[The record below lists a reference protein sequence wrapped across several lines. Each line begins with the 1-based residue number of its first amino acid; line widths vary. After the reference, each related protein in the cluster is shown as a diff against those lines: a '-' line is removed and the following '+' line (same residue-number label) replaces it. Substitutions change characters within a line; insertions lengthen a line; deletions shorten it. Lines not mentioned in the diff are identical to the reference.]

1 MADDRGYVLQAI
13 PPSTMSWANGERE
26 IINKSTTIGRV
37 EFLVSEQVKQPL
49 LATTDLTNA
58 NKRVVFDSEKSY
70 IEDKLSGHQTEMK
83 EADGLWTIN
92 IETLE
97 NFGSSDSSTEEREE
111 DLIYSGNHGISNKS
125 NRSPQELVWEL
136 HRRFGHCSCEAM
148 CAAVGDEGDPDPTW
162 RNSGLTA
169 FDIRRVFRKERCL
182 ECILAKRNLDPP
194 SSATEH
200 QLYTPGECISA
211 DPSGSISPAGPKGEK
226 IFFLFKDVGT
236 GYLHATPGK
245 SKDSDSFLEALKQVI
260 KFYSRYGH
268 KPRILRTDYGNE
280 LKSAVVDDFLAT
292 VGMVSQHSAPYR
304 HFQNTVERDMQTVV
318 KGTSTLLHAQPWLR
332 SDRWTDAL
340 VHFVDC
346 RNRVPNIHTKNKSP
360 YHVITGHHPDLRRT
374 HTYTFGDL
382 VSVGIPEDFR
392 SWKFD
397 VRNDIAIYVGQE
409 PGTVDTHRVYRPYQ
423 HDVVIRG
430 SVNKLEITDLQFLR
444 WFGRRMN
451 MRERSLPYIEFKD
464 AVIDFTDLDPS
475 HNPRPTSHGNSTD
488 PLPQR
493 NNISPSDRILRSHV
507 NHYSTHC
514 PEVQEENHL
523 LSFASIRGDD
533 NPTVNQ
539 ALKSQW
545 AEQWRKAIIAEITL
559 LFDGGTFEPIS
570 PEEISLLP
578 KYKRIYT
585 TMQLKRKIRSQDGL
599 TDKFKARCCAR
610 GDLLK
615 GLIKDTYSPTINSLT
630 FSVVHQLAIMRDM
643 QRKTIDVV
651 GAYLY
656 QDYPDDALPLIVTLE
671 PAVATVCGLNPNQS
685 YRIRK
690 YLYGLPDAGK
700 AYYKAYSSHLISHG
714 YRRSKSDPCLFSKVN
729 DSERTYI
736 VIHVDDTFVASNN
749 SNAVQQFEEVL
760 RSKFEITSN
769 DNADSY
775 LGIHLKTLTD
785 GSVKL
790 TQPKQLKSIFKEY
803 PERINSNKAS
813 SPFPPSFPPAS
824 DHESTPI
831 DPTTYLHLLG
841 ALLYVTHSRPDIM
854 TAVSYAAT
862 KSASPT
868 TSDFHNLLHIVD
880 YLRNTADHGHI
891 LMKHT
896 IDPLTLNCY
905 VDAAYLPHSDS
916 KSHTGY
922 YLSFG
927 TVGAF
932 YCKSSKQTLVATSS
946 THAEAK
952 ALYSLITDVLYVIQ
966 LCHDLQEPLQL
977 PAHIYEDN
985 LSVIQLSDDGI
996 FKKSKHYLMTINYLK
1011 EAIEAGTIKLIH
1023 IDTNLNPA
1031 DALSKP
1037 LSGPPFIYKTKQFM
1051 GYAPDEPSLP
1061 TPLPK
1066 RRKPLPIDD

>member
-1 MADDRGYVLQAI
+1 
-13 PPSTMSWANGERE
+13 MSWANGERE
-26 IINKSTTIGRV
+26 TINKSTTIGPV
-37 EFLVSEQVKQPL
+37 EFLVSEQVTQPL
-49 LATTDLTNA
+49 LATIDLTNA
-58 NKRVVFDSEKSY
+58 NKRVVFDNEKSY
-70 IEDKLSGHQTEMK
+70 IEDKFTGLQTEMK
-83 EADGLWTIN
+83 ETDGLWTIN

-97 NFGSSDSSTEEREE
+97 NFGSTDTSTEERDE
-111 DLIYSGNHGISNKS
+111 DLYYSANHGIINKS
-125 NRSPQELVWEL
+125 NRSPRELVWEL
-136 HRRFGHCSCEAM
+136 HRRFGQCSCEAM
-148 CAAVGDEGDPDPTW
+148 CAAVGAGGDSDPTW
-162 RNSGLTA
+162 RNSGVTA
-169 FDIRRVFRKERCL
+169 SDIRRVFRKERCL

-194 SSATEH
+194 SSVNEH
-200 QLYTPGECISA
+200 KLYSPGECISV
-211 DPSGSISPAGPKGEK
+211 DPSGTISPAGPKGEK

-236 GYLHATPGK
+236 GYLHAIPRK
-245 SKDSDSFLEALKQVI
+245 SKDSDSFLDALKQVI
-260 KFYSRYGH
+260 KFYTRYGH

-280 LKSAVVDDFLAT
+280 LKSAAVDDFIAT

-304 HFQNTVERDMQTVV
+304 HFQNSVERDMQTVV

-340 VHFVDC
+340 VHYVDC
-346 RNRVPNIHTKNKSP
+346 RNRVPNVHTKNKSP
-360 YHVITGHHPDLRRT
+360 FHVITGNHTDLRRT
-374 HTYTFGDL
+374 HTFTFGDL

-444 WFGRRMN
+444 WFGRRIN
-451 MRERSLPYIEFKD
+451 MRERSLPYSEFKD
-464 AVIDFTDLDPS
+464 AVINFSVQDSSVSPQT
-475 HNPRPTSHGNSTD
+475 NSHGSSSD
-488 PLPQR
+488 QLSLSS
-493 NNISPSDRILRSHV
+493 NITPSDRILRSHA
-507 NHYSTHC
+507 NHYSQHC
-514 PEVQEENHL
+514 PEVQEENPL
-523 LSFASIRGDD
+523 SSFAAIRGDD

-545 AEQWRKAIIAEITL
+545 AEKWRKAIIAEIKL

-570 PEEISLLP
+570 PDELSLLP
-578 KYKRIYT
+578 QYKRIYT
-585 TMQLKRKIRSQDGL
+585 TMQLKRKIRSQDGF

-630 FSVVHQLAIMRDM
+630 LSVVHQLAIMRDM
-643 QRKTIDVV
+643 QRKTFDVV

-656 QDYPDDALPLIVTLE
+656 QDYPDDALPLIVTIE
-671 PAVATVCGLNPNQS
+671 PAVAAVCGLNPNQM

-700 AYYKAYSSHLISHG
+700 AYYEAYSSHLISND
-714 YRRSKSDPCLFSKVN
+714 YIRSKSDPCLFSKVTE
-729 DSERTYI
+729 SERTYI
-736 VIHVDDTFVASNN
+736 VIHVDDTFIASTD
-749 SNAVQQFEEVL
+749 SNAIQQFEEVL

-775 LGIHLKTLTD
+775 LGIHLKTLSD

-790 TQPKQLKSIFKEY
+790 TQPKQLKNIFKEY
-803 PERINSNKAS
+803 PERVNSHKAF
-813 SPFPPSFPPAS
+813 SPFPPSYIAAS
-824 DHESTPI
+824 DHDSTPI
-831 DPTTYLHLLG
+831 DPTIYLHLLG

-862 KSASPT
+862 KSVSPT
-868 TSDFHNLLHIVD
+868 TSDFDNLLHIVD
-880 YLRNTADHGHI
+880 FLRNTADQGHI
-891 LMKHT
+891 LMKHP
-896 IDPLTLNCY
+896 IYPLTLNCY

-927 TVGAF
+927 TVGSF
-932 YCKSSKQTLVATSS
+932 YFKSSKQTLIATSS

-952 ALYSLITDVLYVIQ
+952 ALYSLLTDVLYVIQ
-966 LCHDLQEPLQL
+966 LCLDLQEPLEL
-977 PAHIYEDN
+977 PANVYEDN

-1011 EAIEAGTIKLIH
+1011 ETIEAGTIKLIH

-1037 LSGPPFIYKTKQFM
+1037 LSGPSFIYKTKQFM
-1051 GYAPDEPSLP
+1051 GYEPNESPLP
-1061 TPLPK
+1061 APLPK
-1066 RRKPLPIDD
+1066 RRKPLPMHH